1 MKRYIFAILVIIL
14 AGCSQD
20 MTEDVKVEVQE
31 KVVRATT
38 TDDSR
43 TYFEQD
49 NDVYNHKWAQDD
61 EIGVFDKTTAI
72 SEYLLI
78 DGVDTKNGTFLQ
90 ISMSD
95 DGKTLNNSY
104 AIYPYSESYKMT
116 AEGVFNITFP
126 AEQTYDSQHPN
137 SYGKGA
143 NILVGMGAN
152 DNFAFKNVCG
162 FLEIQLKGSAT
173 ISEIRLRGN
182 NNERIAGAGIVS
194 YKGDAEPKT
203 TMLSAATNEIVL
215 NIGSGVALDA
225 QNAKSFII
233 ALPPTTFTKGFT
245 VTTSAAEFSTER
257 NIVISRNKI
266 TPMAVIEVEE
276 VIPEVP
282 ETWKI
287 YYTATGKIE
296 LSCDKEDFG
305 ANIIASKFDAA
316 TGSGV
321 VVFDAPVTCF
331 GSPFAYNDT
340 LTSIVIPDSVTEFD
354 WFAFDNCYN
363 LTSVNIPN
371 GVTTLPEGLFEYCD
385 KLASITIPDSVTT
398 VEDCVFMSCIGLT
411 DITFGKKVTSV
422 GANVFYGCE
431 ALSRVEF
438 LSTTPPTLSESAFY
452 INPDSTKNPKI
463 YVPDEAFVAYCSC
476 NWREEYKS
484 WIVGYEQFANRKIE
498 YTAVGSTIIE
508 PKIEDFGATLISNT
522 YENGRG
528 VMLFDNVVTK
538 VGAEAFAGC
547 KIISIALPNSVTS
560 IEEKAFSDCTSLTN
574 IIIPNGVLSIGNYAF
589 WSCTS
594 LTNVTIP
601 ENVTTMGICVF
612 RECNSLSAFYGKFA
626 SNDNRCLIV
635 DGNLNSF
642 APAELTEYTIEDN
655 TTAIGDYAFY
665 QCEKLQSVVMPNSV
679 VSIGNGCFRYC
690 RLLRKLELSNNVKTI
705 GKEAFCYCDALYG
718 SLILP
723 EGLTSIGKMAF
734 HHCVSLTKVTIPS
747 TLSTIEDSI
756 FWNCPALKEV
766 ILSPGLT
773 CIGNSMFK
781 YCPDLTKI
789 SIPDSVTSIGD
800 SAFSY
805 CASLISIYIPEHVT
819 YIGSYAFFE
828 CSSLFTV
835 TIPNGVKEIKRATF
849 SCCTDLY
856 SVDIGSGIVAIE
868 TQAFGECESLKS
880 VKCRAVVP
888 PALYYTNKNSTW
900 RDIYSSFPRN
910 SGLSI
915 YVPRDSYDDYMAYT
929 TWTQSLSVTNW
940 YAYESHIKPYD
951 F

>member
-1 MKRYIFAILVIIL
+1 MKKYIYAILAIL
-14 AGCSQD
+14 FTGCSQD
-20 MTEDVKVEVQE
+20 MTEDVKVKVQE

-90 ISMSD
+90 ISMPD

-126 AEQTYDSQHPN
+126 AEQTCDSQHPN

-266 TPMAVIEVEE
+266 TPMSVVEVEE

-305 ANIIASKFDAA
+305 ANIIANKFDAA

-321 VVFDAPVTCF
+321 VVFDAPVTYF

-354 WFAFDNCYN
+354 WYAFDNCYN

-411 DITFGKKVTSV
+411 DITLGKKVTSV

-484 WIVGYEQFANRKIE
+484 WIVGNEPLAPNEIT
-498 YTAVGSTIIE
+498 YTTTDGNIITPNTE
-508 PKIEDFGATLISNT
+508 NFSVTLLSNT
-522 YENGRG
+522 YENGNGR
-528 VMLFDNVVTK
+528 MIFD
-538 VGAEAFAGC
+538 GELS
-547 KIISIALPNSVTS
+547 SIGGY
-560 IEEKAFSDCTSLTN
+560 AFSNCASLKSMRIPDSVSAIGSNAFYNCTSLA
-574 IIIPNGVLSIGNYAF
+574 SI
-589 WSCTS
+589 T
-594 LTNVTIP
+594 
-601 ENVTTMGICVF
+601 
-612 RECNSLSAFYGKFA
+612 
-626 SNDNRCLIV
+626 
-635 DGNLNSF
+635 
-642 APAELTEYTIEDN
+642 
-655 TTAIGDYAFY
+655 
-665 QCEKLQSVVMPNSV
+665 
-679 VSIGNGCFRYC
+679 
-690 RLLRKLELSNNVKTI
+690 
-705 GKEAFCYCDALYG
+705 
-718 SLILP
+718 
-723 EGLTSIGKMAF
+723 
-734 HHCVSLTKVTIPS
+734 
-747 TLSTIEDSI
+747 
-756 FWNCPALKEV
+756 
-766 ILSPGLT
+766 
-773 CIGNSMFK
+773 
-781 YCPDLTKI
+781 
-789 SIPDSVTSIGD
+789 IPDSVTSIGN
-800 SAFSY
+800 SAFGS
-805 CASLISIYIPEHVT
+805 CTSLTSVIIPDSVTSIASATFSNCTSLISVSIPNKVTSIGYNAFYNCTLLASITIPNSVTSIGNCAFQKCTSLTSVSIPDNITSIGSGTFSNCTSLISVSIPNKVTSIKDNVFFGCSSLRNVLIPNSVTSIGYSAFQNCTSLTSVAIPNKVSEIKGSTFDGCTSLQVATIGSGVT
-819 YIGSYAFFE
+819 YISYKVFYG
-828 CSSLFTV
+828 CRNLKTIYCMPSS
-835 TIPNGVKEIKRATF
+835 
-849 SCCTDLY
+849 
-856 SVDIGSGIVAIE
+856 
-868 TQAFGECESLKS
+868 
-880 VKCRAVVP
+880 P
-888 PALYYTNKNSTW
+888 PAIWVEITVDGNESA
-900 RDIYSSFPRN
+900 IPFN
-910 SGLSI
+910 SGLTI
-915 YVPRDSYDDYMAYT
+915 YVPRSSYSTYT
-929 TWTQSLSVTNW
+929 GMVNWANGQAREWNW
-940 YAYESHIKPYD
+940 YKYEDYIYPYS

>member
-1 MKRYIFAILVIIL
+1 MKRYIFAILAIIL

-20 MTEDVKVEVQE
+20 MTEDVKVKVQE

-61 EIGVFDKTTAI
+61 QIGVFDKTTAI

-90 ISMSD
+90 ISMPD

-245 VTTSAAEFSTER
+245 VTTSAAEFSTEK

-266 TPMAVIEVEE
+266 TPMSVVEVEE

-305 ANIIASKFDAA
+305 ANIIANKFDAA

-321 VVFDAPVTCF
+321 VVFDAPVTYF

-354 WFAFDNCYN
+354 WYAFDNCYN

-411 DITFGKKVTSV
+411 DITLGKKVTSV

-484 WIVGYEQFANRKIE
+484 WIVGYEEFISQRVIE
-498 YTAVGSTIIE
+498 YTSTDGNIIT
-508 PKIEDFGATLISNT
+508 PYKDDFGAKLISNT
-522 YENGRG
+522 YSNGKGRMIFDGVITKIGNSAFYQEENLES
-528 VMLFDNVVTK
+528 V
-538 VGAEAFAGC
+538 
-547 KIISIALPNSVTS
+547 IIPNSVTQIGNQS
-560 IEEKAFSDCTSLTN
+560 FTSCSLCEVNIPNSVTYIGYMAFSGNDNLISV
-574 IIIPNGVLSIGNYAF
+574 IIPESVTSIGYSAF
-589 WSCTS
+589 SGAK
-594 LTNVTIP
+594 L
-601 ENVTTMGICVF
+601 E
-612 RECNSLSAFYGKFA
+612 AFYGKFA
-626 SNDNRCLIV
+626 SEDNRCLVV
-635 DGNLNSF
+635 DGELITF
-642 APAELTEYTIEDN
+642 APAGLTQYSIP
-655 TTAIGDYAFY
+655 IG
-665 QCEKLQSVVMPNSV
+665 VT
-679 VSIGNGCFRYC
+679 
-690 RLLRKLELSNNVKTI
+690 TI
-705 GKEAFCYCDALYG
+705 GKYVFSYNSSLASISLPSSVLTIKELAFSYCENL
-718 SLILP
+718 STINIS
-723 EGLTSIGKMAF
+723 ECLTSIEVQAF
-734 HHCVSLTKVTIPS
+734 YGCSNLQEIKLPDSLRNIGRMVFGET
-747 TLSTIEDSI
+747 
-756 FWNCPALKEV
+756 ALKEV
-766 ILSPGLT
+766 SIPQNVEQLFGGVFSNCKNLHSVTICGA
-773 CIGNSMFK
+773 
-781 YCPDLTKI
+781 TKI
-789 SIPDSVTSIGD
+789 SYP
-800 SAFSY
+800 FSSCTALKNIY
-805 CASLISIYIPEHVT
+805 C
-819 YIGSYAFFE
+819 
-828 CSSLFTV
+828 
-835 TIPNGVKEIKRATF
+835 
-849 SCCTDLY
+849 
-856 SVDIGSGIVAIE
+856 
-868 TQAFGECESLKS
+868 KS
-880 VKCRAVVP
+880 TTP
-888 PALYYTNKNSTW
+888 PAIYYSAVYT
-900 RDIYSSFPRN
+900 DAYAPFPYN
-910 SGLSI
+910 TGLTI
-915 YVPRDSYDDYMAYT
+915 YVPRQAYSEYT
-929 TWTQSLSVTNW
+929 KYSSTSNAKMSVVNW
-940 YAYESHIKPYD
+940 SQYKKYIIPYD
-951 F
+951 FE